1 MEKSRY
7 KSNEEFQEE
16 EIWGFLNQTKDSDSW
31 TACSSCNSSFKVV
44 DTITKPLPTA
54 NTMILES
61 DKNLRESRTTMSAPV
76 NIPADWPKISSKKPR
91 SWLEEEEEEKYTNN
105 NNNNNNNNNVMIPP
119 HELIAKNRTSS
130 FSVFEGVG
138 RTLKGR
144 DLSRVRYAVLTKTGF
159 LESKSHHYPL

>member
-31 TACSSCNSSFKVV
+31 RGCSSCNSSFKVV

-61 DKNLRESRTTMSAPV
+61 DKNLRESRTNMSATV
-76 NIPADWPKISSKKPR
+76 NIPADWSKISSKKPR
-91 SWLEEEEEEKYTNN
+91 SWLEEEEEEEEKDNTTTT
-105 NNNNNNNNNVMIPP
+105 NNNNVMIPP
-119 HELIAKNRTSS
+119 QELIAKNHTSS